1 MALYGLLINDIQNQ
15 DFTNQIKP
23 IASINIALPLIGGQQ
38 KLEELIFWHAPKG
51 AKLVSVGEICDIDV
65 VLFGSDNLIGYNSE
79 DLEDEQIVTNYPCA
93 SFLEPK
99 VKIIPVNYYG
109 YN

>member
-65 VLFGSDNLIGYNSE
+65 VLFGSDNLISYNPEKAEELVNNHPYTS
-79 DLEDEQIVTNYPCA
+79 L
-93 SFLEPK
+93 LEPRI
-99 VKIIPVNYYG
+99 KIIPVDYYG